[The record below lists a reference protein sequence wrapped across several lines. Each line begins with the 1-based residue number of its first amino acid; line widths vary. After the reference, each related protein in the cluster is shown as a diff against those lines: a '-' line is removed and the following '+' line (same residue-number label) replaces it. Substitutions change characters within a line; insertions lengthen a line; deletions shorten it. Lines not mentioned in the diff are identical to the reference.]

1 MRISQFGAILVS
13 NTNDYKNNRV
23 GHGTAALVINSP
35 FFYGG
40 VPTHINM
47 SVLEVSFKH
56 RNFSPFTHLPLYTV
70 HSPLSPPP
78 PKKKKKKKLHNLCF
92 SFLLGIVVVR
102 REIEDLPLQFFF
114 FGGGGWGGM
123 VSHDF
128 VKNDSLCRDF
138 VFYSRLKIVYTCL
151 MFYSKHCVSVHC
163 QTKTVDQ
170 SKSNLDMAC
179 YNSESH

>member
-1 MRISQFGAILVS
+1 MS
-13 NTNDYKNNRV
+13 NTNDYKNKRV
-23 GHGTAALVINSP
+23 GHETAALVINSP

-40 VPTHINM
+40 VPAHVNM

-56 RNFSPFTHLPLYTV
+56 RNYSPFPHLPLYTSQ
-70 HSPLSPPP
+70 SPVPPP
-78 PKKKKKKKLHNLCF
+78 PPQKKKNCITFVFHFSWGLYSFEEKLKTYLCN
-92 SFLLGIVVVR
+92 FL
-102 REIEDLPLQFFF
+102 FFW
-114 FGGGGWGGM
+114 GGGGRM

-128 VKNDSLCRDF
+128 VKNDSLCCDF

-170 SKSNLDMAC
+170 SKTNLDMAC
-179 YNSESH
+179 YNTESHWCSIWL